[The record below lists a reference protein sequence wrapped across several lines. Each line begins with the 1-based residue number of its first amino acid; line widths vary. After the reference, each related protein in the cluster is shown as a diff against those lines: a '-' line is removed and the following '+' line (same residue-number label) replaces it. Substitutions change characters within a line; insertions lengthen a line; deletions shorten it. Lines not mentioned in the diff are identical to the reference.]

1 MRWGLCPEEMH
12 ILAHGTSEETL
23 REDAFQAVLVVKNL
37 PATAGDT
44 CLIPGSGKSTE
55 GGMGTHCNILAQRI
69 HMGRGTWW
77 ATVHG
82 ATKRWT

>member
-1 MRWGLCPEEMH
+1 MRWSLCPEEMH

-23 REDAFQAVLVVKNL
+23 REDASQVVLVVKNS
-37 PATAGDT
+37 PANAGDT
-44 CLIPGSGKSTE
+44 GLIPGSGKSPE
-55 GGMGTHCNILAQRI
+55 GGMATHCSILAWRI

-77 ATVHG
+77 ATVHR